1 MKLPTIPP
9 GLAGKIV
16 QKRPALGTNQ
26 IAGFK
31 GFRPLANLEKNKIIY
46 HFGYGI
52 YYIHTYLLLAEFS
65 VRIVN
70 YGPSFFGNRTLCRCL
85 EVVSIFL
92 PFVPVKKRCKGQR
105 SCSR

>member
-70 YGPSFFGNRTLCRCL
+70 YGPSFFP
-85 EVVSIFL
+85 SIYG
-92 PFVPVKKRCKGQR
+92 PSAKRAGHKSMEIEKNQDP
-105 SCSR
+105 